1 MGIYYLGAFP
11 PDYGGVTV
19 KNQNLYNALKE
30 RIEIEKIDFN
40 LIKRKNLRE
49 IVHFFAIVFKRN
61 NRFVIGV
68 SGKKTRKRF
77 TQLLYYFNRK
87 AMCNSIILLMGG
99 TASNDIVSDAE
110 YLKCARGYKKIYAE
124 TESMVKILKDAG
136 LHNGEYYP
144 NGRHCPQKIME
155 INASDG
161 QLKCV
166 FMSAIRPEKGV
177 DIILEAAK
185 IMSDV
190 SFTFYGEINERFR
203 YEFEKSVANMKNV
216 NYKGI
221 FTGNTEA
228 IYNELSQYDILL
240 LPTRWK
246 AEGVPGIFVEAK
258 IAGLAIITSAQNYNS
273 EIIKNGKEGIILKEN
288 NAKNLVN
295 ALKIIN
301 QDREVLMDLKEGSLV
316 SAKKFFI
323 ENYID
328 SIVREIEG
336 SV

>member
-19 KNQNLYNALKE
+19 KNQNLYHALKE

-49 IVHFFAIVFKRN
+49 IIHFFAIVFKKN

-87 AMCNSIILLMGG
+87 AMSNSIILLMGG

-136 LHNGEYYP
+136 LSNIGYYP
-144 NGRHCPQKIME
+144 NGRYRPKKLRRNKKNEGC
-155 INASDG
+155 
-161 QLKCV
+161 LKCV
-166 FMSAIRPEKGV
+166 FMSAIQPEKGV
-177 DIILEAAK
+177 DIILKAAREMPN
-185 IMSDV
+185 I
-190 SFTFYGEINERFR
+190 SFTFYGTINEAFCN
-203 YEFEKSVANMKNV
+203 EFMKNV
-216 NYKGI
+216 DNMENVDYKGV
-221 FTGNTEA
+221 FTGGTEA
-228 IYNELSQYDILL
+228 VYKELEQYDILL

-258 IAGLAIITSAQNYNS
+258 MVGITIITSDQNYNR
-273 EIIKNGKEGIILKEN
+273 ELVRDGYEGIILQEN
-288 NAKNLVN
+288 DQKYLIDS
-295 ALKIIN
+295 LM
-301 QDREVLMDLKEGSLV
+301 VLNENTKLLERLKEGSAL
-316 SAKKFFI
+316 SAEKFCI
-323 ENYID
+323 DNYID
-328 SIVREIEG
+328 DIIEEVL
-336 SV
+336 SRK